1 MSGGGFMED
10 QESSSVALSDDLFDE
25 RRPEFPFEK
34 RGGIAGI
41 GGRLRET
48 VLVKLDTR
56 KCVLSRWRNHA
67 GLPELDADGL
77 TKQVGS
83 MGGDEG
89 RGRGVALEPFEVE
102 ILSYV
107 KDQGIAFDAG
117 RGGFAEQSPSSS
129 PEDLTEAPEECRP
142 YLVESIGRNRDR
154 GLRCG

>member
-1 MSGGGFMED
+1 MKD

-34 RGGIAGI
+34 RGGVAGV
-41 GGRLRET
+41 GGRLREA
-48 VLVKLDTR
+48 VLVELDTR
-56 KCVLSRWRNHA
+56 KCVFSRRRNDA

-77 TKQVGS
+77 TKKVGS

-89 RGRGVALEPFEVE
+89 RGRSVALESLEVK
-102 ILSYV
+102 ILSHME
-107 KDQGIAFDAG
+107 DQRIAFDTG

-129 PEDLTEAPEECRP
+129 PEDLTEAPEKCGP
-142 YLVESIGRNRDR
+142 YLVEAIGGNRDR